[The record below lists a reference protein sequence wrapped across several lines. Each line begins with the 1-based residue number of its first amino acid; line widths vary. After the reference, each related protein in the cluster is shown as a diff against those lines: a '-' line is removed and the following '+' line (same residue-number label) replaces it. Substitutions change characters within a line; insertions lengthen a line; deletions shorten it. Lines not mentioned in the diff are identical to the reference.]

1 VIARLSALA
10 TGAGNARRVLIGA
23 GVAFLLAAAFGAP
36 VTTILKSSNT
46 DFQNPTAENQ
56 RVEKTIERATGQRA
70 AFGVAALV
78 PSAGEVR
85 TNHAAQLEAAHVA
98 AILSTQ
104 PGFQRVIDYP
114 ATHLAALV
122 SRDGRLTVVLAAFST
137 QERSAAAVARLRPE
151 LAGQGVRFGGPDVAF
166 SEINKRTSSDLKNA
180 ELLAFPILLL
190 LSFWVFRGL
199 IAAALPLLVGGFA
212 IVLTFLFLRL
222 INAEVTGLSIFAVNL
237 VTGMGLGLGIDY
249 SLFVLSRYREELAGL
264 EGGAGGQSPASRAP
278 LSRSDT
284 FAAIRRTMQTAGRT
298 VLYSSLTVA
307 GALASLL
314 VFPLR
319 FLYSMGIGGMVVAL
333 SAGFVALVVLPAV
346 LVALGPRV
354 NSLAPAW
361 LQRSAARSAKAS
373 EQGAWFRLGHGV
385 MRRPGLVALAT
396 GAVLLAIA
404 SPVLRL
410 QLIPADAHVLPASS
424 QSRQIAE
431 TLSKKFAS
439 DGSQTISIVVPA
451 SAGSGASV
459 DALALRM
466 RQAAAGQASEA
477 VPPRYLG
484 RGTWEVE
491 LLPRGSDASVANQ
504 QLVRRLRVLAHPQGA
519 LVGGTTAWFIDQ
531 KAAISA
537 QLPLALAILVCVTLG
552 TLFLMTGS
560 VVLPLMA
567 LLMNVLTV
575 AVGAGL
581 LVLVFQDG
589 HFSSLMGFSPIGG
602 LEESNLVL
610 LFTVAFAL
618 STDYGVFLFARI
630 KEAHDGGLATREA
643 VVQGLERT
651 GRLITAAALLFCVAV
666 GAFVTSHIFFIKQF
680 GVGTALAVAI
690 DATVVRALLVPALM
704 GKLGERTWWAPRPL
718 RRLHAQIGLREA
730 PSEGRGEGPNEGR
743 GQRPSEGL
751 SEPTGA

>member
-1 VIARLSALA
+1 MIARLSALA

-23 GVAFLLAAAFGAP
+23 GVTFLLAAAFGAP

-46 DFQNPTAENQ
+46 DFQNPSAENQ
-56 RVEKTIERATGQRA
+56 QVEKTIERATGQRA

-98 AILSTQ
+98 AMLSTQ

-249 SLFVLSRYREELAGL
+249 SLFVLSRYREELAS
-264 EGGAGGQSPASRAP
+264 GA
-278 LSRSDT
+278 DT
-284 FAAIRRTMQTAGRT
+284 NVAIKRTLQTAGRT

-354 NSLAPAW
+354 SSLAPAW
-361 LQRSAARSAKAS
+361 LQRSAARSAQAS
-373 EQGAWFRLGHGV
+373 EEGAWSRLGRGV
-385 MRRPGLVALAT
+385 MRRPGVVALAT
-396 GAVLLAIA
+396 AAVLLAIA
-404 SPVLRL
+404 SPALHL

-431 TLSKKFAS
+431 TLSKDFAS
-439 DGSQTISIVVPA
+439 DGSQTITMVVPA

-459 DALALRM
+459 DALALRA
-466 RQAAAGQASEA
+466 RQTAAGQASEA

-484 RGTWEVE
+484 RGTWEIE
-491 LLPRGSDASVANQ
+491 LLPRGSDGSVANQ
-504 QLVRRLRVLAHPQGA
+504 QFVRRLRALAPVGGTPRA

-531 KAAISA
+531 KAAVAAS
-537 QLPLALAILVCVTLG
+537 LPLALAILVCVTLG

-567 LLMNVLTV
+567 LLMNILTV

-581 LVLVFQDG
+581 LVLIFQDG
-589 HFSSLMGFSPIGG
+589 HLSSLMGFSPIGG

-704 GKLGERTWWAPRPL
+704 GRLGERTWWAPRSL

-743 GQRPSEGL
+743 GQRPSEVLG
-751 SEPTGA
+751 EPTGA

>member
-1 VIARLSALA
+1 VIARLSSLA

-23 GVAFLLAAAFGAP
+23 GILFLLAAAFGAP
-36 VTTILKSSNT
+36 VTTILKSSNS
-46 DFQNPTAENQ
+46 DFQDRKAENQ
-56 RVEKTIERATGQRA
+56 RVEKAIERATGQRA
-70 AFGVAALV
+70 AYGVAALV
-78 PSAGEVR
+78 PSAGDVR
-85 TNHAAQLEAAHVA
+85 TNAAAQHEAEHVA
-98 AILSTQ
+98 AMLAAQ
-104 PGFQRVIDYP
+104 PGFQRVVDYP

-122 SRDGRLTVVLAAFST
+122 SRNGRQTAVLAAFST
-137 QERSAAAVARLRPE
+137 QEGSATAVARLRPR
-151 LAGQGVRFGGPDVAF
+151 LAAQDVRFGGPDVAF
-166 SEINKRTSSDLKNA
+166 SEINKRTSSDLRNA

-212 IVLTFLFLRL
+212 IVITFLALRL
-222 INAEVTGLSIFAVNL
+222 INAEITGLSIFAVNL

-249 SLFVLSRYREELAGL
+249 SLFVLSRYREELAG
-264 EGGAGGQSPASRAP
+264 GA
-278 LSRSDT
+278 DT
-284 FAAIRRTMQTAGRT
+284 RAAIKRTLQTAGRT

-333 SAGFVALVVLPAV
+333 SAGIVALVVLPAV

-354 NSLAPAW
+354 NSLSPAW
-361 LQRSAARSAKAS
+361 LQRSADRSARSS
-373 EQGAWFRLGHGV
+373 EAGAWFRLGKGV

-396 GAVLLAIA
+396 GAVLLVIA
-404 SPVLRL
+404 SPALRL

-431 TLSKKFAS
+431 TLSKEFAS
-439 DGSQTISIVVPA
+439 DGSQTISVVVPA
-451 SAGSGASV
+451 SSSSAASV
-459 DALALRM
+459 DALAL
-466 RQAAAGQASEA
+466 QARRTAEGQASEA

-484 RGTWEVE
+484 RDTWEIE
-491 LLPRGSDASVANQ
+491 LLPRGSDASAANQ
-504 QLVRRLRVLAHPQGA
+504 RLVNRLRTLVHPAGA

-537 QLPLALAILVCVTLG
+537 HMPLALVILVCVTLG

-567 LLMNVLTV
+567 LLMNLLTV

-581 LVLVFQDG
+581 LVLIFQDG
-589 HFSSLMGFSPIGG
+589 HLSSLMGFSPIGG

-630 KEAHDGGLATREA
+630 KEAHDGGLATRDA
-643 VVQGLERT
+643 VAQGLERT

-690 DATVVRALLVPALM
+690 DATFVRALLVPALM

-718 RRLHAQIGLREA
+718 RRLHTRIGLHEVA
-730 PSEGRGEGPNEGR
+730 DPA
-743 GQRPSEGL
+743 
-751 SEPTGA
+751 GA

>member
-1 VIARLSALA
+1 MIARLSALA
-10 TGAGNARRVLIGA
+10 AGPPRRVLLGA
-23 GVAFLLAAAFGAP
+23 GVLFLVAAAFGAP

-46 DFQNPTAENQ
+46 DFQNPSAENQ
-56 RVEKTIERATGQRA
+56 QVEKMIARATGQRA
-70 AFGVAALV
+70 AYGVAALV
-78 PSAGEVR
+78 PSSGEVR
-85 TNHAAQLEAAHVA
+85 TNRAAQLEAAHVA
-98 AILSTQ
+98 SMLAAQ

-114 ATHLAALV
+114 ATHLAELV
-122 SRDGRLTVVLAAFST
+122 SRDGRQTAVLAAFST
-137 QERSAAAVARLRPE
+137 QEGSAAAVARLRPE

-180 ELLAFPILLL
+180 EILAFPILLL

-212 IVLTFLFLRL
+212 IVLTFLALRL
-222 INAEVTGLSIFAVNL
+222 INELTGLSIFAVNL

-249 SLFVLSRYREELAGL
+249 SLFVLSRYREELAG
-264 EGGAGGQSPASRAP
+264 GA
-278 LSRSDT
+278 DT
-284 FAAIRRTMQTAGRT
+284 FAAIKRTMQTAGRT

-333 SAGFVALVVLPAV
+333 SAGVVALVVLPAV

-354 NSLAPAW
+354 NSLAPAL
-361 LQRSAARSAKAS
+361 LQRSAARSAQTS
-373 EQGAWFRLGHGV
+373 EEGAWFRLGRGV

-396 GAVLLAIA
+396 AAVLLAIA
-404 SPVLRL
+404 SPALRL

-431 TLSKKFAS
+431 TLGRNFAS
-439 DGSQTISIVVPA
+439 DGSQTISMVVPA
-451 SAGSGASV
+451 SAGSSKSV
-459 DALALRM
+459 DALALHAR
-466 RQAAAGQASEA
+466 ATAAGQASEA
-477 VPPRYLG
+477 TPPRYLG
-484 RGTWEVE
+484 RGTWEIE

-504 QLVRRLRVLAHPQGA
+504 QLVKRLRALAHPQGA

-537 QLPLALAILVCVTLG
+537 HLPLALVILVCVTLG

-567 LLMNVLTV
+567 LLMNLLTV

-581 LVLVFQDG
+581 LVLIFQDG
-589 HFSSLMGFSPIGG
+589 HLSSLMGFSPIGG

-630 KEAHDGGLATREA
+630 KEAHDSGLATRDA
-643 VVQGLERT
+643 VAQGLERT

-690 DATVVRALLVPALM
+690 DATFVRALLVPALM

-718 RRLHAQIGLREA
+718 RRLHGRIGLHEELA
-730 PSEGRGEGPNEGR
+730 
-743 GQRPSEGL
+743 
-751 SEPTGA
+751 EPAGA

>member
-46 DFQNPTAENQ
+46 DFQNPAAENQ
-56 RVEKTIERATGQRA
+56 QVEKTIERATGQRA

-85 TNHAAQLEAAHVA
+85 TNRAAQLQAAHVA
-98 AILSTQ
+98 SMLAAQ

-122 SRDGRLTVVLAAFST
+122 SRDGRLTVVLAAFSS

-151 LAGQGVRFGGPDVAF
+151 LAAQDVRFGGPDVAF

-249 SLFVLSRYREELAGL
+249 SLFVLSRYREELAG
-264 EGGAGGQSPASRAP
+264 GA
-278 LSRSDT
+278 DT
-284 FAAIRRTMQTAGRT
+284 FPAIRRTLQTAGRT

-361 LQRSAARSAKAS
+361 LQRSAARSAQAS
-373 EQGAWFRLGHGV
+373 EEGAWSRLGRGV

-404 SPVLRL
+404 SPALRL

-431 TLSKKFAS
+431 TLSKDFAS
-439 DGSQTISIVVPA
+439 DGSQTITMVVPA
-451 SAGSGASV
+451 AAGSAASV
-459 DALALRM
+459 DALAM
-466 RQAAAGQASEA
+466 RARQTAAGQASEA

-484 RGTWEVE
+484 RDTWEIE
-491 LLPRGSDASVANQ
+491 LLPRGSDASAANQ
-504 QLVRRLRVLAHPQGA
+504 QLVRRLRALAPVGGTSKA

-567 LLMNVLTV
+567 LLMNILTV

-581 LVLVFQDG
+581 LVLIFQDG
-589 HFSSLMGFSPIGG
+589 HLSSLMGFSPIGG

-630 KEAHDGGLATREA
+630 KEAHDGGLVTREA

-680 GVGTALAVAI
+680 GVGTALAVLI

-704 GKLGERTWWAPRPL
+704 GKLGERTWWAPRLL
-718 RRLHAQIGLREA
+718 RRLHSQIGLHEE
-730 PSEGRGEGPNEGR
+730 PSEDRGDGPNEGR
-743 GQRPSEGL
+743 GQRLSKGL